1 MPVIKKI
8 PYLNIL
14 LFGLTV
20 LTTLVAGAHLNGVDL
35 LSGPWAIIKAGAP
48 FSAALIIILLSHELS
63 HYFASRKHSTLA
75 TLPYFIPA
83 PPPVLIGT
91 FGAVIKMKSPILS
104 RRALVD
110 IGASGPITGFFFS
123 LAACIIGLA
132 NSHIVPK
139 TSFSG
144 ISLGDS
150 ALFHLLSRLI
160 LGKTSSSQDVM
171 LNPVAFAGW
180 VGLFMTSLNLLPIGQ
195 LDGGHVMYAFV
206 GRFQKA
212 LSTALVIALAF
223 LGLFYWKGWLLWA
236 GLMMIIGLKH
246 PPVYEWE
253 APLDPRRRYVGLF
266 VLIIFALTFT
276 PNPFSLG

>member
-1 MPVIKKI
+1 MIKKI

-20 LTTLVAGAHLNGVDL
+20 ITTLLAGANLSGVDL
-35 LSGPWAIIKAGAP
+35 INEPRKIIPAGAP
-48 FSAALIIILLSHELS
+48 FSLSLIIILLSHELS
-63 HYFASRKHSTLA
+63 HYFASKKHRTLA
-75 TLPYFIPA
+75 TLPFFIPA

-91 FGAVIKMKSPILS
+91 FGAVIKMKSPILT

-110 IGASGPITGFFFS
+110 IGASGPIIGFFFS
-123 LAACIIGLA
+123 LVFCIIGLA

-139 TSFSG
+139 TSFNG
-144 ISLGDS
+144 INLGDS
-150 ALFHLLSRLI
+150 ALFHVLSRVI
-160 LGKTSSSQDVM
+160 LGKTTASQDVA

-212 LSTALVIALAF
+212 LSTALVIALAV
-223 LGLFYWKGWLLWA
+223 LGIFYWKGWLLWA
-236 GLMMIIGLKH
+236 GLMLAIGLKH